1 MYYVDLFLA
10 DYIDAFIQWG
20 FLMALLY
27 TFVSSI
33 NTANKLLV
41 YLASIMFFSYLIGDF
56 LLVFKNVYLNWIFFD
71 FATVCIIFII
81 TKASSFESDVAKNYI
96 VSGLLI
102 NACLTYAIY
111 IDLYINWNSEPWWLW
126 SLYSMGVNIIDLIMI
141 IAIFINKDFLGL
153 VRLKNV
159 LFPARVKLPSAM
171 K

>member
-33 NTANKLLV
+33 NTPNKSLV
-41 YLASIMFFSYLIGDF
+41 YLATIMFFSYLLSDF
-56 LLVFKNVYLNWIFFD
+56 LYIFKNVYLNWIFFD
-71 FATVCIIFII
+71 FATILIIFLAL
-81 TKASSFESDVAKNYI
+81 KVSSFQSSVAKNYI
-96 VSGLLI
+96 VSGLII

-153 VRLKNV
+153 MKLKGRLFRSRAEFKS
-159 LFPARVKLPSAM
+159 L
-171 K
+171 

>member
-41 YLASIMFFSYLIGDF
+41 YLASIMFFSYLLSDF
-56 LLVFKNVYLNWIFFD
+56 LYIFKNVYLNWIFFD
-71 FATVCIIFII
+71 FATILIIFL
-81 TKASSFESDVAKNYI
+81 ALQVSSFQSSVAKNYI
-96 VSGLLI
+96 VSGLII

-111 IDLYINWNSEPWWLW
+111 VDLYINWNSEPWWLW
-126 SLYSMGVNIIDLIMI
+126 SLYSMGVNVVDLLMI

-153 VRLKNV
+153 MKLKGRLFRSRAEFKS
-159 LFPARVKLPSAM
+159 L
-171 K
+171 

>member
-41 YLASIMFFSYLIGDF
+41 YLASIMFFSYLLSDF
-56 LLVFKNVYLNWIFFD
+56 LYIFKNVYLNWIFFD
-71 FATVCIIFII
+71 FATILIIFL
-81 TKASSFESDVAKNYI
+81 ALQVSSFQSSVAKNYI
-96 VSGLLI
+96 VSGLII

-111 IDLYINWNSEPWWLW
+111 VDLYINWNSEPWWLW
-126 SLYSMGVNIIDLIMI
+126 SLYSMGVNVVDLLMI

-153 VRLKNV
+153 MKLKGRLFRSRTEFKS
-159 LFPARVKLPSAM
+159 L
-171 K
+171 

>member
-33 NTANKLLV
+33 NTPNKSLV
-41 YLASIMFFSYLIGDF
+41 YLATIMFFSYLLSDF
-56 LLVFKNVYLNWIFFD
+56 LYIFKNVYLNWIFFD
-71 FATVCIIFII
+71 FATILIIFLAL
-81 TKASSFESDVAKNYI
+81 KVSSFQSSVAKNYI
-96 VSGLLI
+96 VSGLII

-126 SLYSMGVNIIDLIMI
+126 SLYSMGVNIVDFVM
-141 IAIFINKDFLGL
+141 IAIFFKIG
-153 VRLKNV
+153 R
-159 LFPARVKLPSAM
+159 ASCRERC
-171 K
+171 

>member
-33 NTANKLLV
+33 NKPNKSLV
-41 YLASIMFFSYLIGDF
+41 YLATIMFFSYLLSDF
-56 LLVFKNVYLNWIFFD
+56 LYIFKNVYLNWIFFD
-71 FATVCIIFII
+71 FATILIIFLAL
-81 TKASSFESDVAKNYI
+81 KVSSFQSSVAKNYI
-96 VSGLLI
+96 VSGLII

-111 IDLYINWNSEPWWLW
+111 IDLYINWNSEPWCLW
-126 SLYSMGVNIIDLIMI
+126 SLYSMGVNIIDLLMI

-153 VRLKNV
+153 MKLKGRLFRSRAEFKS
-159 LFPARVKLPSAM
+159 L
-171 K
+171 

>member
-41 YLASIMFFSYLIGDF
+41 YLASIMFFSYLLSDF
-56 LLVFKNVYLNWIFFD
+56 LYIFKNVYLNWIFFD
-71 FATVCIIFII
+71 FATILIIFL
-81 TKASSFESDVAKNYI
+81 ALQVSSFQSSVAKNYI
-96 VSGLLI
+96 VSGLII
-102 NACLTYAIY
+102 NACLTYAINV
-111 IDLYINWNSEPWWLW
+111 DLYINWNSEPWWLW

-153 VRLKNV
+153 MKLKGRLFRSRTEFKS
-159 LFPARVKLPSAM
+159 L
-171 K
+171 

>member
-1 MYYVDLFLA
+1 
-10 DYIDAFIQWG
+10 
-20 FLMALLY
+20 ALLY

-111 IDLYINWNSEPWWLW
+111 IDLYINWNSDPWWLW
-126 SLYSMGVNIIDLIMI
+126 SLYSMGVNVVDLLMI

-153 VRLKNV
+153 MKLKGRLFRLRAEFKS
-159 LFPARVKLPSAM
+159 P
-171 K
+171 

>member
-56 LLVFKNVYLNWIFFD
+56 LLVFKNAYLNWIFFD
-71 FATVCIIFII
+71 FATILIIFLAL
-81 TKASSFESDVAKNYI
+81 KVSSFQSSVAKNYI
-96 VSGLLI
+96 VSGLII

-111 IDLYINWNSEPWWLW
+111 VDLYINWNSEPWWLW
-126 SLYSMGVNIIDLIMI
+126 SLYSMGVNVVDLLMI

-153 VRLKNV
+153 MKLKGRLFRSRTEFKS
-159 LFPARVKLPSAM
+159 L
-171 K
+171 

>member
-41 YLASIMFFSYLIGDF
+41 YLASIMFFSYLLSDF
-56 LLVFKNVYLNWIFFD
+56 LYIFKNVYLNWIFFD
-71 FATVCIIFII
+71 FATILIIFL
-81 TKASSFESDVAKNYI
+81 ALQVSSFQISVAKNYI
-96 VSGLLI
+96 VSGLII

-111 IDLYINWNSEPWWLW
+111 VDLYINWNSEPWWLW
-126 SLYSMGVNIIDLIMI
+126 SLYSMGVNVVDLLMI

-153 VRLKNV
+153 MKLKGRLFRSRTEFKS
-159 LFPARVKLPSAM
+159 L
-171 K
+171 

>member
-41 YLASIMFFSYLIGDF
+41 YLASIMFFSYLLSDF
-56 LLVFKNVYLNWIFFD
+56 LYIFKNVYLNWIFFD
-71 FATVCIIFII
+71 FATILIIFIAL
-81 TKASSFESDVAKNYI
+81 KVSSFQSSVAKNYI

-111 IDLYINWNSEPWWLW
+111 VDLYINWNSEPWWLW
-126 SLYSMGVNIIDLIMI
+126 SLYSMGVNVVDLLMI

-153 VRLKNV
+153 MKLKGRLFRSRTEFKS
-159 LFPARVKLPSAM
+159 L
-171 K
+171 

>member
-20 FLMALLY
+20 FLMAMLY
-27 TFVSSI
+27 ALVSSI
-33 NTANKLLV
+33 NTLNKSLV
-41 YLASIMFFSYLIGDF
+41 YLATIMFFSYLIGDF

-111 IDLYINWNSEPWWLW
+111 IDLYINWNSDPWWLW
-126 SLYSMGVNIIDLIMI
+126 SLYSMGVNIIDLLMI

-153 VRLKNV
+153 MKLKGRLFRSRAEFKS
-159 LFPARVKLPSAM
+159 L
-171 K
+171 

>member
-20 FLMALLY
+20 FLMAMLY
-27 TFVSSI
+27 ALVSSI
-33 NTANKLLV
+33 NTLNKSLV
-41 YLASIMFFSYLIGDF
+41 YLATIMFFSYLIGDF

-111 IDLYINWNSEPWWLW
+111 IDLYINWNSDPWWLW
-126 SLYSMGVNIIDLIMI
+126 SLYSMGVNVVDLLMI
-141 IAIFINKDFLGL
+141 ITIFINKDFLGL
-153 VRLKNV
+153 MKLKGRLFRSRAEFKS
-159 LFPARVKLPSAM
+159 P
-171 K
+171 

>member
-20 FLMALLY
+20 FLMAMLY
-27 TFVSSI
+27 TLVSSI
-33 NTANKLLV
+33 NSPNKSLV
-41 YLASIMFFSYLIGDF
+41 YLATIMFFSYLLSDF
-56 LLVFKNVYLNWIFFD
+56 LYIFQNVYLNWIFFD
-71 FATVCIIFII
+71 FATILIIFIAL
-81 TKASSFESDVAKNYI
+81 KVSSFQSSVAKNYI

-153 VRLKNV
+153 MKLKGRLFRSRAEFKS
-159 LFPARVKLPSAM
+159 L
-171 K
+171 

>member
-41 YLASIMFFSYLIGDF
+41 YLASIMFFSYFIGDF

-81 TKASSFESDVAKNYI
+81 TKASSSESDVAKNYI

-111 IDLYINWNSEPWWLW
+111 IDLYINWNSDPWWLW
-126 SLYSMGVNIIDLIMI
+126 SLYSMGVNVVDLLMI

-153 VRLKNV
+153 MKLKGRLFRSRAEFKS
-159 LFPARVKLPSAM
+159 L
-171 K
+171 

>member
-27 TFVSSI
+27 TLVSSI
-33 NTANKLLV
+33 NTPNKSLV
-41 YLASIMFFSYLIGDF
+41 YLATIMFFSYLLSDF
-56 LLVFKNVYLNWIFFD
+56 LYIFQNAYLNWIFFD
-71 FATVCIIFII
+71 FATILIIFL
-81 TKASSFESDVAKNYI
+81 ALQVSSFQSSVAKNYI
-96 VSGLLI
+96 VSGLII

-111 IDLYINWNSEPWWLW
+111 VDLYINWNSEPWWLW

-153 VRLKNV
+153 MKLKGRLFRSRTEFKS
-159 LFPARVKLPSAM
+159 L
-171 K
+171 

>member
-33 NTANKLLV
+33 NTPNKSLV
-41 YLASIMFFSYLIGDF
+41 YLATIMFFSYLLSDF
-56 LLVFKNVYLNWIFFD
+56 LYIFKNVYLNWIFFD
-71 FATVCIIFII
+71 FATILIIFLAL
-81 TKASSFESDVAKNYI
+81 KVSSFQSSVAKNYI
-96 VSGLLI
+96 ISGLII

-153 VRLKNV
+153 MKLKGRLFRSRAEFKS
-159 LFPARVKLPSAM
+159 L
-171 K
+171 